1 MQSMVKDKIVQFR
14 VLCIGSAT
22 DIRQIM
28 IIGKNQVFLECVNAD
43 LISALIDIIS
53 AYYVFDISYPDGMV
67 VVLSFLQEIVLK
79 CSKDTYRDTKY
90 SALMTELKSK
100 MLAWL
105 NFLKPITLKLY
116 CTVL

>member
-14 VLCIGSAT
+14 VLCIGSVT

-28 IIGKNQVFLECVNAD
+28 IIGENQVFLECASTD

-79 CSKDTYRDTKY
+79 CSKNAYRGTKY

-116 CTVL
+116 CRVL